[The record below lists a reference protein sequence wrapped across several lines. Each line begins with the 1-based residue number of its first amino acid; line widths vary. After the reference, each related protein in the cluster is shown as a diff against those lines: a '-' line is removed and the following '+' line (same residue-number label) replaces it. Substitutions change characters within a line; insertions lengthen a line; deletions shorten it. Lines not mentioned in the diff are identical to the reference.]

1 MASFAARWNDTTKA
15 YKGGKQASYLSAEF
29 LMGRALGNNLINL
42 GLYKDVKEVL
52 EELNINLNVL
62 EEAEEDAG
70 LGNGGLGRLAACFMD
85 SCATLDLPVT
95 GYGIRY
101 KYGIFK
107 QKFIDGF
114 QVEEADDWTRYGD
127 PWSVRRD
134 EDTVVVSFAD
144 GDVNAVPYDTPIIGY
159 GTNNINTLRLWQC
172 EAKIA
177 FNFALFNDQE
187 YDASVE
193 KKNRAEDVSRVLY
206 PNDSKEAGKILR
218 LKQQYFFVS
227 ASLQDLMRS
236 FKKEHGNAFEKFAD
250 YHAVQ
255 LNDTH
260 PAVAVPEL
268 MRLLTKKRD

>member
-1 MASFAARWNDTTKA
+1 MH
-15 YKGGKQASYLSAEF
+15 YLKHYWHLLQHAGTIQLKPIRVENKHPIFRQNF

-172 EAKIA
+172 EAKNCFQFCFI
-177 FNFALFNDQE
+177 QRPRIRCICRE
-187 YDASVE
+187 E
-193 KKNRAEDVSRVLY
+193 KPCRRC
-206 PNDSKEAGKILR
+206 I
-218 LKQQYFFVS
+218 
-227 ASLQDLMRS
+227 
-236 FKKEHGNAFEKFAD
+236 
-250 YHAVQ
+250 
-255 LNDTH
+255 
-260 PAVAVPEL
+260 
-268 MRLLTKKRD
+268 